1 MVKYQILST
10 NLNNI
15 THNVF
20 YPHNK
25 HFIEYCYLLP
35 IDSGGV
41 ECDFA
46 SARVNTFHLQ
56 SKCAFEKNGHM
67 IHKHHLYQR
76 CKDICDLYIR

>member
-1 MVKYQILST
+1 MRRYFSSIVKYQISST
-10 NLNNI
+10 NLNSI

-25 HFIEYCYLLP
+25 HFIEYCNLLP

-56 SKCAFEKNGHM
+56 SKCVLLKKWA
-67 IHKHHLYQR
+67 Y
-76 CKDICDLYIR
+76 DT